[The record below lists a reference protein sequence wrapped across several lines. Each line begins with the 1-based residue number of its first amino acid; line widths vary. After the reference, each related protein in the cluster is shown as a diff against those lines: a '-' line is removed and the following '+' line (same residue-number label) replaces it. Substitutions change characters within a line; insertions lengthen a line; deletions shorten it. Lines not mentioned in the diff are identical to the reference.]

1 MFYSRD
7 EQVWIERKARGIAR
21 ERGWHWPL
29 PIARLEAQT
38 ELVRIQRRP
47 KAEVIPLHQWNLSKS
62 AEQGSGDE
70 TIDESAEP

>member
-29 PIARLEAQT
+29 PIARLEAQI

-47 KAEVIPLHQWNLSKS
+47 KAEVIPLK
-62 AEQGSGDE
+62 AAKPDSGDE
-70 TIDESAEP
+70 TIDEA